1 VLSICVAACELDKPD
16 AGIIG
21 PEKDALNKDN
31 AHVTQAAGIVGM
43 ATLASRILGY
53 VRDMVMASFF
63 GAGLASDAFIAAF
76 RIPNTLRRLF
86 GEGSLSIA
94 FIPVFSDCLN
104 QQGRDEAERMAAS
117 TLRLVT
123 VILSLVVAVGILLS
137 PAVVHLV
144 AYGFTDDPQK
154 YLLCVRLTRLM
165 MPYILFIGLVSVC
178 MGILNVLGH
187 FAAPA
192 LAPTMLNIAMIG
204 TVFLFS
210 WISPSQVTRIVG
222 LALGVLVGGVLQ
234 FGLQVPFLVHKQIR
248 FWRTV
253 PLWHPAM
260 KQILVMMGP
269 AVFGAAVYQI
279 NSLAICLLGSLLPQG
294 SITYLYYADR
304 LIQFPLGLFAIAMAT
319 AVLPTLSRQATE
331 GQWDAL
337 RSTFSH
343 AIRLILFITLP
354 SMAGLIILREPIV
367 AILFEHG
374 AFGGQTTRLTA
385 SALLYYGIGLWAFSA
400 VRILIYTFYALKDTR
415 TPVIA
420 AIIAIAANIV
430 LGAVL
435 MGPMKHNGLA
445 LALSL
450 ASMLHL
456 ALLCMAL
463 RKKMGTFGWRRIARS
478 IACSCLAT
486 SVMGLSVW
494 MLARWLIPFGGAGTL
509 ELLMDLAIC
518 MTAGMAVFVAA
529 AAAVKAPELETLKQ
543 LLMQRTQSK

>member
-1 VLSICVAACELDKPD
+1 MPD
-16 AGIIG
+16 SSAH
-21 PEKDALNKDN
+21 EKDALNKDN
-31 AHVTQAAGIVGM
+31 AHVTQAAGVVGM

-53 VRDMVMASFF
+53 VRDMVMASLF

-94 FIPVFSDCLN
+94 FVPVFTDCYN
-104 QQGRDEAERMAAS
+104 RQGREEAERLAAS
-117 TLRLVT
+117 ALRLVAA
-123 VILSLVVAVGILLS
+123 VLALVVAVGIVLS
-137 PAVVHLV
+137 PAVVHLL
-144 AYGFTDDPQK
+144 AYGFTDEPEK

-165 MPYILFIGLVSVC
+165 MPYLLFIGLVALC

-192 LAPTMLNIAMIG
+192 LAPTVLNITMIG

-210 WISPSQVTRIVG
+210 WLSHSQTTRVIG
-222 LALGVLVGGVLQ
+222 LALGVLVGGALQ
-234 FGLQVPFLVHKQIR
+234 FGLQVPFLIKKKIN
-248 FWRTV
+248 FWRSA

-260 KQILVMMGP
+260 KQVLVLMGP

-279 NSLAICLLGSLLPQG
+279 NSLVICLLGSLLPQG

-304 LIQFPLGLFAIAMAT
+304 LVQFPLGLFAIAMAT

-367 AILFEHG
+367 ALLFEHG

-415 TPVIA
+415 TPVTA
-420 AIIAIAANIV
+420 AVIAIVANIC
-430 LGAVL
+430 LGVIL

-450 ASMLHL
+450 ASMLHVV
-456 ALLCMAL
+456 LLCMAL
-463 RKKMGTFGWRRIARS
+463 RKKMGALGWRRIVAS
-478 IACSCLAT
+478 TAQSCLCT

-494 MLARWLIPFGGAGTL
+494 CLARRLIPVQGAGTM
-509 ELLMDLAIC
+509 ELLMDLAVC
-518 MTAGMAVFVAA
+518 MTAGVAVFIVA
-529 AAAVKAPELETLKQ
+529 AAAVKAPELNTLKQ
-543 LLMQRTQSK
+543 LLTQRTQPK